1 MLLRSAYAL
10 SKIILGYKNLKTA
23 GIFPLWH
30 FQIRFEKS
38 KMNTRILK
46 YLRRFVMPV
55 FLIIFL
61 FAATVFSQKK
71 YAVQY
76 ISVGKDTSS
85 SIQQF
90 NFKTIFDTRESA
102 EIYISKLPEL
112 LVNRGFATASVDS
125 VFYDSTSATV
135 KLYLGEKYQWAQI
148 STDSV
153 EPHILENTGWNE
165 KQFENKNIDFSRL
178 RLEEQKIIEYFENSG
193 YPFAAVSLK
202 NVEIKGQK
210 IKAELHVT
218 KGPLYHI
225 DSIHVYGKVKI
236 KNLFLQ
242 HYLGIYNGSVYNNQK
257 LQKIS
262 KLIRDLPFLQEQQ
275 GWDVSML
282 GTGATL
288 NLYLEP
294 KRSSQV
300 NVLIGF
306 VPANTITGKAQITA
320 DVHLDLKNAL
330 GNGESILLNWQQ
342 LQPQSPRLNLGFSK
356 PYIFNSNFG
365 VDFSFHLLKRDSSY
379 LQLNGI
385 LGLQYII
392 SSNKTFKIFYEN
404 ESDFLLA
411 GGVDTNQIIY
421 SKQLPPNID
430 VSSGNVGIGYH
441 FVNTNYQLNPR
452 RGNELDI
459 TASGGIKKTTK
470 NNDIINLKDPLNP
483 GFDFNS
489 LYDSVKLK
497 TYRFKIIASGAHY
510 FPLGKMS
517 TLKTA
522 ANIGLLES
530 PQNFQNELFRIGG
543 YKILR
548 GFDEESIYANRY
560 AVFTGEY
567 RYLVGTN
574 SYFFGFS
581 DFGFTKTE
589 FNTTRYSNSFA
600 SGGIGLEFETKFGLL
615 NLSYAVGKRNDV
627 NFDIRNSSKIHFG
640 YINYF

>member
-1 MLLRSAYAL
+1 MKYP
-10 SKIILGYKNLKTA
+10 IL
-23 GIFPLWH
+23 I
-30 FQIRFEKS
+30 
-38 KMNTRILK
+38 
-46 YLRRFVMPV
+46 YLRRFLTPAFFTM
-55 FLIIFL
+55 FL
-61 FAATVFSQKK
+61 FPSVVFSQKK
-71 YAVQY
+71 YTVEY
-76 ISVGKDTSS
+76 ISTGKDSS
-85 SIQQF
+85 SQIQQF
-90 NFKTIFDTRESA
+90 NFKTIFETGELAKS
-102 EIYISKLPEL
+102 YINKLPEML
-112 LVNRGFATASVDS
+112 LNKGFPTASVDS
-125 VFYDSTSATV
+125 VFYDSTKAKV
-135 KLYLGEKYQWAQI
+135 KLYIGEKYQWAQI

-153 EPHILENTGWNE
+153 EPYILENTGWNE
-165 KQFENKNIDFSRL
+165 KQFENKNIDFPRL
-178 RLEEQKIIEYFENSG
+178 RLQEQKVIEYFENSG

-202 NVEIKGQK
+202 NIAIKDDK
-210 IKAELHVT
+210 ITGELHVT

-242 HYLGIYNGSVYNNQK
+242 HYLGIYNGSVYNDQK
-257 LQKIS
+257 LQQIS

-275 GWDVSML
+275 TWDVSML

-306 VPANTITGKAQITA
+306 VPGNTISGKAQITA
-320 DVHLDLKNAL
+320 DVHLDLKNSL

-365 VDFSFHLLKRDSSY
+365 VDFSFSLLKRDSSY

-385 LGLQYII
+385 LGFEYMI

-411 GGVDTNQIIY
+411 GGVDTNRIIY

-441 FVNTNYQLNPR
+441 LVNTNYRLNPR
-452 RGNELDI
+452 KGNELDI
-459 TASGGIKKTTK
+459 TASGGIKKTSK
-470 NNDIINLKDPLNP
+470 NNDIVNLKDPLNP
-483 GFDFNS
+483 NFDFNS
-489 LYDSVKLK
+489 LYDSIKLK
-497 TYRFKIIASGAHY
+497 TYRFKIVATAAHY

-517 TLKTA
+517 TFKTA

-548 GFDEESIYANRY
+548 GFDEESIYANQY

-581 DFGFTKTE
+581 DLGFTKTK
-589 FNTTRYSNSFA
+589 FNAVQYSNSFI

-615 NLSYAVGKRNDV
+615 NLSYAVGKRNNV

>member
-1 MLLRSAYAL
+1 M
-10 SKIILGYKNLKTA
+10 KFPILIY
-23 GIFPLWH
+23 FH
-30 FQIRFEKS
+30 RFL
-38 KMNTRILK
+38 T
-46 YLRRFVMPV
+46 PV
-55 FLIIFL
+55 FLMIFL
-61 FAATVFSQKK
+61 FPSVAFSQKK
-71 YAVQY
+71 YTVQY
-76 ISVGKDTSS
+76 ITAGKDTSS
-85 SIQQF
+85 QIQQF
-90 NFKTIFDTRESA
+90 NFKTIFEKRESA
-102 EIYISKLPEL
+102 ESYINKLPQML
-112 LVNRGFATASVDS
+112 LGKGFPTASVDS
-125 VFYDSTSATV
+125 VFYDSTVAKV
-135 KLYLGEKYQWAQI
+135 KLYIGAKYQWGKI
-148 STDSV
+148 STDSI
-153 EPHILENTGWNE
+153 EPYILENTGWSQ
-165 KQFENKNIDFSRL
+165 KQFENKDIDFSRL
-178 RLEEQKIIEYFENSG
+178 RLQEQKIIEYFENSG
-193 YPFAAVSLK
+193 YPFAMVSLK
-202 NVEIKGQK
+202 NIEIKNDK
-210 IKAELHVT
+210 INAKLHVT

-257 LQKIS
+257 LQQIS

-275 GWDVSML
+275 TWDVSML

-306 VPANTITGKAQITA
+306 VPGNTISGKAQITA
-320 DVHLDLKNAL
+320 DVHLDLKNSL

-365 VDFSFHLLKRDSSY
+365 VDFSFSLLKRDSSY

-385 LGLQYII
+385 LGFEYMI

-411 GGVDTNQIIY
+411 GGVDTNRIIY

-441 FVNTNYQLNPR
+441 LVNTNYRLNPR
-452 RGNELDI
+452 KGNELDI
-459 TASGGIKKTTK
+459 TASGGIKKTSK
-470 NNDIINLKDPLNP
+470 NNDIVNLKDPLNP
-483 GFDFNS
+483 NFDFNS
-489 LYDSVKLK
+489 LYDSIKLK
-497 TYRFKIIASGAHY
+497 TYRFKIVATAAHY

-517 TLKTA
+517 TFKTA

-548 GFDEESIYANRY
+548 GFDEESIYANQY

-581 DFGFTKTE
+581 DLGFTKTK
-589 FNTTRYSNSFA
+589 FNAVQYSNSFI

-615 NLSYAVGKRNDV
+615 NLSYAVGKRNNV